1 MADSVIMGTPISFDK
16 IPKYGDI
23 IDPTYPEDAIKPI
36 ARDLTVVGNSSESW
50 ICAKVK
56 EIITK
61 NLKIP
66 AITI

>member
-36 ARDLTVVGNSSESW
+36 ARDLTVVGNSSES
-50 ICAKVK
+50 
-56 EIITK
+56 
-61 NLKIP
+61 
-66 AITI
+66 